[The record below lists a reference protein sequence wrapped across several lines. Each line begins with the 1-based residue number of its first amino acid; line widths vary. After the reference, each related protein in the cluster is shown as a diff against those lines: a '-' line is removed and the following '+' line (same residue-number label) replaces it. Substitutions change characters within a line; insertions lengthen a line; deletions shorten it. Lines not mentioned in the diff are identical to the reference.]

1 MEGER
6 NTVETGGGG
15 RCRGRMI
22 IREERRRKMKK
33 PGNQR
38 KTQEEEEEE
47 EEERVGGGYFVD
59 LIAEQLRQ
67 SFLSLCVCACV
78 RACVC
83 ACVRVCVCVCVCVCG
98 LSNIPQPDI
107 SCSVSFIT
115 VRSGAPGGGDGGA
128 LDVQAR
134 LWLLLREA
142 L

>member
-47 EEERVGGGYFVD
+47 EEEERVGGGYFVD

-67 SFLSLCVCACV
+67 SFLSLCVRACV
-78 RACVC
+78 RA
-83 ACVRVCVCVCVCVCG
+83 CVCVCVCG